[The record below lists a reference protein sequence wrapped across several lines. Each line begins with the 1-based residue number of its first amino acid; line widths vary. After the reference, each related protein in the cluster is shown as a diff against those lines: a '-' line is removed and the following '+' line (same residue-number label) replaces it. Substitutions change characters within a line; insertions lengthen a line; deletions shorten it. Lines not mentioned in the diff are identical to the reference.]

1 MATRY
6 PPQTPEPEP
15 FYDEIGGDD
24 DWQGGDGTMVLP
36 AGRWQDAPPLPTGRA
51 VPIPAA
57 PAVPVAPPVPVGRRA
72 APLPPAAPPMPPT
85 APVAPPVPRARPL
98 PAVGA
103 RRAVPIG
110 ADGRAMVPTNQQSN
124 PSLNPMGNAPTPV
137 GRRAMPLPAT
147 GMASSQT
154 SIPPAPTPQ
163 PVMPPTRRGSTPSG
177 AMAWDEESQ
186 AYLPA
191 RPLPQPIDPIAI
203 AQRRRAQALQAKAL
217 LQVGMDDDDLSSTSI
232 LPETKQK
239 SVVIMRPSLS
249 PLVADHGSDASD
261 DGFSSD
267 FADDDEEGATRIDDP
282 KRKMADPRT
291 QQTSQRGASPL
302 ESREND
308 IDVVV
313 GVDAGDD
320 IDIGIDGAD
329 ADANDDDESASWD
342 DANLLGIPAPS
353 ASSAL
358 PVKPKPR
365 IESVPPLDAVCEL
378 GILSI
383 DAPNSALI
391 FIDGQPRGKGAIK
404 IPNLDRYTTYHIRV
418 HCVGFAPWRSS
429 VVIGNQNTLR
439 VRPELRRRALQ
450 S

>member
-1 MATRY
+1 
-6 PPQTPEPEP
+6 
-15 FYDEIGGDD
+15 
-24 DWQGGDGTMVLP
+24 
-36 AGRWQDAPPLPTGRA
+36 
-51 VPIPAA
+51 
-57 PAVPVAPPVPVGRRA
+57 
-72 APLPPAAPPMPPT
+72 
-85 APVAPPVPRARPL
+85 
-98 PAVGA
+98 
-103 RRAVPIG
+103 
-110 ADGRAMVPTNQQSN
+110 
-124 PSLNPMGNAPTPV
+124 
-137 GRRAMPLPAT
+137 
-147 GMASSQT
+147 
-154 SIPPAPTPQ
+154 
-163 PVMPPTRRGSTPSG
+163 
-177 AMAWDEESQ
+177 MAWDEESQ

-232 LPETKQK
+232 LPETKHK

-249 PLVADHGSDASD
+249 PLVADHGSDDSD
-261 DGFSSD
+261 DGFAND
-267 FADDDEEGATRIDDP
+267 FADDDEESATRIDDP
-282 KRKMADPRT
+282 KRKMVDPRT
-291 QQTSQRGASPL
+291 QRTQQSSQRGAASL
-302 ESREND
+302 ESHERNHENG

-313 GVDAGDD
+313 GVDVDADAEMDDD
-320 IDIGIDGAD
+320 IDMGVDGNVDVDIDAG
-329 ADANDDDESASWD
+329 DDDESASWD

-353 ASSAL
+353 VSSAIS
-358 PVKPKPR
+358 VKPKPC

-378 GILSI
+378 GSLSI

-404 IPNLDRYTTYHIRV
+404 ISNLDRYTTYHIRV